1 MVIVYANGQWV
12 NENDAVIPV
21 DERGHQFGDGI
32 YEVTRIY
39 EGKPF
44 MMREH
49 VERLV
54 KSAEAI
60 RMDLG
65 MTVEEIESLMME
77 AVERSGE
84 KNCDVYI
91 QITRGI
97 AKRGHLFPKDVKPSI
112 TMTVRPMEVI
122 AMEERLAGKT
132 AIFHEDERWKNC
144 YIKSLNLLPN
154 ILAKQVANDA
164 GAYEAILIRDGYV
177 TEGTSSNIFI
187 VQNGE
192 LVTRPLSNYILAG
205 ITRMRVEQLAEQ
217 LNIPFVEREFTKE
230 DVLEA
235 EEVFMTSTTN
245 EVLPLVEIDGTTI
258 GSGVAGPVTERV
270 AKQFLQTV

>member
-21 DERGHQFGDGI
+21 DERGHQFGDGV

>member
-21 DERGHQFGDGI
+21 DERGHQFGDGV

-54 KSAEAI
+54 KSAESI

-65 MTVEEIESLMME
+65 MTVEEVESLMME

-97 AKRGHLFPKDVKPSI
+97 AKRGHLFPKDIKPSI

>member
-21 DERGHQFGDGI
+21 DERGHQFGDGV

-65 MTVEEIESLMME
+65 MTVEEIESLMMQ

>member
-21 DERGHQFGDGI
+21 DERGHQFGDGV

-177 TEGTSSNIFI
+177 TEGTSSNVFI

-270 AKQFLQTV
+270 VKQFLQTV

>member
-21 DERGHQFGDGI
+21 DERGHQFGDGV

-49 VERLV
+49 VDRLV

>member
-1 MVIVYANGQWV
+1 MVIVYANGQLV

-21 DERGHQFGDGI
+21 DERGHQFGDGV

-54 KSAEAI
+54 KSAKEI

>member
-21 DERGHQFGDGI
+21 DERGHQFGDGV

-54 KSAEAI
+54 KSAKEI

-65 MTVEEIESLMME
+65 MTVEEVESLMME

-122 AMEERLAGKT
+122 ATEERLAGKT

>member
-21 DERGHQFGDGI
+21 DERGHQFGDGV

-54 KSAEAI
+54 KSAESI

-65 MTVEEIESLMME
+65 MTVEEVESLMME

>member
-60 RMDLG
+60 RMNLG

>member
-60 RMDLG
+60 RMNLG

-258 GSGVAGPVTERV
+258 GSGIAGPVTERV

>member
-54 KSAEAI
+54 KSAKEI

-65 MTVEEIESLMME
+65 MTVEEVESLMME

>member
-21 DERGHQFGDGI
+21 DERGHQFGDGV

-54 KSAEAI
+54 KSAKEI

-65 MTVEEIESLMME
+65 MTVEEVESLMME

>member
-21 DERGHQFGDGI
+21 DERGHQFGDGV

-60 RMDLG
+60 RMDFG

>member
-21 DERGHQFGDGI
+21 DERGHQFGDGV

-91 QITRGI
+91 QMTRGI